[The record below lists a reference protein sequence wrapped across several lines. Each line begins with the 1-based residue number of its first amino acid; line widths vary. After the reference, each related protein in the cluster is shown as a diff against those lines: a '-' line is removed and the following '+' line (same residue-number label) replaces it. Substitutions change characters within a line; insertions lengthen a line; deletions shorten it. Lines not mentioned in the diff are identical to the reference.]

1 MSFIIRKAEN
11 EDISQIAE
19 LLGLLFS
26 SEHEFSANINLQKN
40 GITDIISNPAK
51 GEFIIIEKDSIVIGT
66 ITILYTVSTA
76 LGGKTAIF
84 EDFFIKKEFR
94 NQGFGKKLFSFVMD
108 YVQKKGCLRITLLTD
123 FDNLPAQNFYKS
135 MGFFK
140 SEMIPM
146 RFIF

>member
-1 MSFIIRKAEN
+1 MLIHLYNDK
-11 EDISQIAE
+11 
-19 LLGLLFS
+19 
-26 SEHEFSANINLQKN
+26 NINEKDECNINTIEDHLNWDKKFLKK
-40 GITDIISNPAK
+40 ITEKVLIDK
-51 GEFIIIEKDSIVIGT
+51 YIIIEKDSIVIGT

-76 LGGKTAIF
+76 LGGKAAIF

-140 SEMIPM
+140 SEIIPM